1 MYFSPKKHI
10 LSNVILLVTLIRFI
24 GFVMSGS
31 VRTLIRHG
39 GMLPDMA
46 DQMVWRIQSGIAI
59 LTIILS
65 ACVFAVALHRIRR
78 YFDIIPE
85 EERSEL
91 AALQEETFG
100 SDLSNLNGEIIRKL
114 LETWFVIFVG
124 VQLMYE
130 VFSEVYRLFALRL
143 YDAIADSGRLMT
155 DAYTSLYN
163 LSHSFKY
170 QGMLIALLLGV
181 IMTAIFL
188 DDRTLKLV
196 AILAA
201 SVYLLSSTGLEMATF
216 SVLGRDVGIVWSS
229 VIFHVIDTVGMVFL
243 ALYLRI
249 RYHGV

>member
-1 MYFSPKKHI
+1 M
-10 LSNVILLVTLIRFI
+10 IRFI
-24 GFVMSGS
+24 GFVLSGS
-31 VRTLIRHG
+31 ARTLVRRG

-46 DQMVWRIQSGIAI
+46 DQMVWRIQSCIAMI
-59 LTIILS
+59 TIILS
-65 ACVFAVALHRIRR
+65 ACVFIVALRKTRR
-78 YFDIIPE
+78 YFELIPE
-85 EERSEL
+85 EERADM
-91 AALQEETFG
+91 AALQEEIFG
-100 SDLSNLNGEIIRKL
+100 SSLSNLNGEIIRKL

-143 YDAIADSGRLMT
+143 YDAIAESGKLMT

-188 DDRTLKLV
+188 DDKTLKLV

-216 SVLGRDVGIVWSS
+216 SVLGRDIGIVWSS
-229 VIFHVIDTVGMVFL
+229 VIFHVIDTVGMICL
-243 ALYLRI
+243 ALYLRV
-249 RYHGV
+249 RYHGI

>member
-24 GFVMSGS
+24 GFVLSGS
-31 VRTLIRHG
+31 ARTLVRRG

-46 DQMVWRIQSGIAI
+46 DQMVWRIQSCIAMI
-59 LTIILS
+59 TITLS
-65 ACVFAVALHRIRR
+65 ACVFIVALRKTGR
-78 YFDIIPE
+78 YFELIPE
-85 EERSEL
+85 EERADM
-91 AALQEETFG
+91 AALQEEIFG
-100 SDLSNLNGEIIRKL
+100 SSLSNLNGEIIRKL

-143 YDAIADSGRLMT
+143 YDAIAESGKLMT

-188 DDRTLKLV
+188 DDKTLKLV

-216 SVLGRDVGIVWSS
+216 SVLGKDIGIVWSS
-229 VIFHVIDTVGMVFL
+229 VIFHVIDTVGMICL
-243 ALYLRI
+243 ALYLRV
-249 RYHGV
+249 RYHGI